1 MQVTGWSRGLEVS
14 GGGQGVVSHAGLVLL
29 RHLADRTGL
38 TSGLSRALATPRVLV
53 HDRGRVLADLACA
66 IADGARV
73 ISDFR
78 VMSDQRE
85 LFGLVAS
92 VPTAWRTLAEVARG
106 GARADKRITA
116 AVNMARRHAW
126 AQVAARHGALPGVRL
141 ADKMLDGVVCIRLDA
156 TVTVA
161 HSDKELAEANFKG
174 YGHHPLIG
182 VCDNTG
188 GEPLAWMLRRGS
200 AGSNTTA
207 DHLQVL
213 DAAIAAVPPPF
224 RRKLMVTC
232 DGAGAGHGL
241 IARLDELAARRGH
254 QLTYSVGWVLGE
266 REKAALRRVPEQA
279 WQIAIDGRGEIRER
293 RGEQACADI
302 WCAHR
307 ACWIEEAHVT
317 ELAGLLRERPAG
329 DQLAGWPSSMR
340 VFARR
345 ERPHPGAQLTL
356 LEAADGWR
364 YSLWATN
371 RPVTTKGWLGQNA
384 YIDAAHRVHARVEDA
399 IRTGRQAGLDHFP
412 SFDYQ
417 VNAAWLTAAMTG
429 QILLA
434 WLKLLGLDGDLARAE
449 PKTLRPGAA
458 RCCPAGARRAAAPPE
473 NPGILAVGRGDHGRV
488 EAHQRAP
495 ASPLSSAKPS
505 LQSRKEPRGARG
517 TPGHLARQPGHRHTP
532 TLKSRLQTGPADTQR
547 QPSTPMKDQG

>member
-1 MQVTGWSRGLEVS
+1 VHTTGWSRGLEVS
-14 GGGQGVVSHAGLVLL
+14 GGGQGVVSHAGLALL
-29 RHLADRTGL
+29 RHLADKTGL
-38 TSGLSRALATPRVLV
+38 TGELSRALATPRVLV
-53 HDRGRVLADLACA
+53 HDRGRVTADLACA

-92 VPTAWRTLAEVARG
+92 VPTAWRTLKEIALG
-106 GARADKRITA
+106 GTRADRRIMA
-116 AVNMARRHAW
+116 AVKTARRHAW
-126 AQVAARHGALPGVRL
+126 AQVAARYGALPGVRL
-141 ADKMLDGVVCIRLDA
+141 ADRTLDGVICIRLDA
-156 TVTVA
+156 TVTAA

-213 DAAIAAVPPPF
+213 AAAIAAVPPGH

-232 DGAGAGHGL
+232 DGAGASHGL
-241 IARLDELAARRGH
+241 IARLDTLAARRGYE
-254 QLTYSVGWVLGE
+254 LTYSVGWALGE
-266 REKAALRRVPEQA
+266 REKTALRLIPEHA
-279 WQIAIDGRGEIRER
+279 WQAAIDGRGEVRER
-293 RGEQACADI
+293 RAPDACADTR
-302 WCAHR
+302 CAHR

-317 ELAGLLRERPAG
+317 ELTGLLREGPHG
-329 DQLAGWPSSMR
+329 DQLASWPAAMR
-340 VFARR
+340 IFARR

-356 LEAADGWR
+356 LEAEDGWR

-371 RPVTTKGWLGQNA
+371 RPASTKGWLGQAA
-384 YIDAAHRVHARVEDA
+384 YIDAAHRVHARVQDA
-399 IRTGRQAGLDHFP
+399 IRTGKDTGLGHFP

-417 VNAAWLTAAMTG
+417 VNSAWLTTSMTG

-434 WLKLLGLDGDLARAE
+434 WLKLLALDGELARAE
-449 PKTLRPGAA
+449 PKTLRYRVLHAAA
-458 RCCPAGARRAAAPPE
+458 RLVRGGRRRRLKIQASWPWAEAITTAWRRIDALPQAP
-473 NPGILAVGRGDHGRV
+473 
-488 EAHQRAP
+488 
-495 ASPLSSAKPS
+495 
-505 LQSRKEPRGARG
+505 
-517 TPGHLARQPGHRHTP
+517 
-532 TLKSRLQTGPADTQR
+532 
-547 QPSTPMKDQG
+547 